1 MRTFPNLTF
10 FQFLKWIIVYRQQFI
25 RPLWYIKYSKADARD
40 ELQRRTG
47 WQYYGGH
54 HLENRIAVFGHTVY
68 LPQEFQI
75 DYRFLALAAS
85 VRSENFPATM
95 LCLYIA
101 PLCKLIRISL
111 SM

>member
-68 LPQEFQI
+68 LPQKFQI

-85 VRSENFPATM
+85 VRSKLSATM
-95 LCLYIA
+95 LVF
-101 PLCKLIRISL
+101 ISHPCA
-111 SM
+111 S